1 MTGFAMLVLLS
12 MPLQVRPALVPGGD
26 DLDTARVERSCGTDP
41 DEIVVC
47 GENDPAHYRLPKVGP
62 RYVEPPLRAA
72 RKLGAGEVSLEAEQ
86 RTLPGATAP
95 AAMVRFRIPLGKAK
109 K

>member
-12 MPLQVRPALVPGGD
+12 TPLQDPPPLVPGGD
-26 DLDTARVERSCGTDP
+26 DLDIAKVEQSCGTDP
-41 DEIVVC
+41 DQIVVC
-47 GENDPAHYRLPKVGP
+47 GENDPDRYRLPRVGP
-62 RYVEPPLRAA
+62 RYVEQPLRAA
-72 RKLGAGEVSLEAEQ
+72 RKLGAGEIALEAEQ